1 MVFFD
6 TGGSRG
12 IGSGIVLAAA
22 RSAELVVF
30 RSTPGAA
37 FIINGQELRVN
48 GGLDWD
54 P

>member
-12 IGSGIVLAAA
+12 IGSGIVLA
-22 RSAELVVF
+22 L
-30 RSTPGAA
+30 GAA
-37 FIINGQELRVN
+37 LIINGQELRVN
-48 GGLDWD
+48 GGLDWA

>member
-12 IGSGIVLAAA
+12 IGSGIALAAA
-22 RSAELVVF
+22 RS
-30 RSTPGAA
+30 
-37 FIINGQELRVN
+37 ELRVN
-48 GGLDWD
+48 GGLDWA